1 MSGAII
7 GWQISILISLYITY
21 VISSMAT
28 NNKST
33 KIAALFVV
41 GMIWIVHTL
50 GETYGDLQALQ
61 LGTITVSF
69 FINLY
74 FVMSQEDKE

>member
-1 MSGAII
+1 
-7 GWQISILISLYITY
+7 
-21 VISSMAT
+21 MAT

-33 KIAALFVV
+33 KIAALFAV

-69 FINLY
+69 LINLY